1 MRIVWKNDR
10 FEAEDAPGKR
20 DTYDNKETLKR
31 FGFQWD
37 AEKKA
42 WYCLPEN
49 QRLAGLRPLT
59 PSISPEAKAKF
70 EEFEARRLE
79 AISASR
85 AVDAAIDVPS
95 PAGLTFL
102 PYQKAGVA
110 FVLRV
115 FGDLK

>member
-31 FGFQWD
+31 FGFTWD
-37 AEKKA
+37 PEKKA
-42 WYCLPEN
+42 WFCPGPQ
-49 QRLAGLRPLT
+49 QRLAGLRSLA
-59 PSISPEAKAKF
+59 PSITPEAKAKF
-70 EEFEARRLE
+70 DEFEAIRL
-79 AISASR
+79 ATVSASR
-85 AVDAAIDVPS
+85 AVDAVVDVPC
-95 PAGLTFL
+95 PAGLSFL

-110 FVLRV
+110 FAMRI